1 MSNINEEYIDEYIRN
16 LVPDRNELLTE
27 LEKYADENHVPIIEP
42 EVGQFIKTIIR
53 TKRPKRVLELGTA
66 IGYSGI
72 HILESSD
79 SIEQLVT
86 MEIREDIANIALE
99 NFKKANLEDKV
110 ELMVGDACELLP
122 TVDSKFD
129 LIFIDAAKGQ
139 YNLFFKE
146 AQRLLNDD
154 GIIICDN
161 ILFRGM
167 VATDELVIR
176 RKKTIVKRLR
186 TFLKDIMETE
196 GYTSSILP
204 IGDGIAI
211 ILKG

>member
-86 MEIREDIANIALE
+86 MEIREDMANIALE
-99 NFKKANLEDKV
+99 NFKKANLENKV